1 MDPSD
6 AVEVWYCSYVL
17 SWATIKQSLHLPC
30 NCVHRKKSIFKL
42 FQNPPLAKSLVQ
54 ATGSCPWQ
62 ELCLCQV
69 AKLLRALAGNCRLL
83 RPLVKIFRLMDFSAL
98 WVLPGPGHWEAKL
111 RGSGECLAS
120 GEKDHIKIGSKGHI
134 CKMTTFQGTIFRE
147 WVTRTTVMLR
157 SNVLP
162 GRWLSPYTLNPD
174 VLMFL
179 KK

>member
-1 MDPSD
+1 MILKEIHRQLLCAFCIFHFWSTTDHHRPVWCSCPRHVGWGSPAHVTITSEEALDLQHARVLSWVITAYLQKGLLHLIVMDPSD

-30 NCVHRKKSIFKL
+30 NCVNRKKSIFKL

-83 RPLVKIFRLMDFSAL
+83 RPVVKIFRLMDFSAL
-98 WVLPGPGHWEAKL
+98 NE
-111 RGSGECLAS
+111 
-120 GEKDHIKIGSKGHI
+120 
-134 CKMTTFQGTIFRE
+134 
-147 WVTRTTVMLR
+147 
-157 SNVLP
+157 
-162 GRWLSPYTLNPD
+162 
-174 VLMFL
+174 
-179 KK
+179 

>member
-1 MDPSD
+1 MQLCKS
-6 AVEVWYCSYVL
+6 
-17 SWATIKQSLHLPC
+17 K
-30 NCVHRKKSIFKL
+30 KKSILKL

-62 ELCLCQV
+62 ELCLRQV

-83 RPLVKIFRLMDFSAL
+83 RPLVKIFRLREFSAL

-111 RGSGECLAS
+111 KESDECLAS
-120 GEKDHIKIGSKGHI
+120 GEKDQIKIGSKGHI

-147 WVTRTTVMLR
+147 WVKRTTVMLR
-157 SNVLP
+157 SSVLP

-179 KK
+179 KKEIYFSVTIGMFNSAHLVTPIES